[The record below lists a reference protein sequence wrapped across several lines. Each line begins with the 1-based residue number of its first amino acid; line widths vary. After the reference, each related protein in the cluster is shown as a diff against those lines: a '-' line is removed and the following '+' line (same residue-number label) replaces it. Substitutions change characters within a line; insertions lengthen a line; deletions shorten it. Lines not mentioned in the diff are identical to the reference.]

1 MFIYGSENHTL
12 TVSDR
17 ENFYYRCSLCFL
29 NVFLNGVK
37 PMCTYLRLEKQ
48 NQHCTIKNLRNL
60 GPDCPLEMPVSPQF
74 RAFER
79 LTKKEGKFPCL
90 VDISFLPSLMFS
102 LNSEKNYTLCIVTI
116 ALTLNK
122 EISRQLIAL

>member
-1 MFIYGSENHTL
+1 M
-12 TVSDR
+12 
-17 ENFYYRCSLCFL
+17 
-29 NVFLNGVK
+29 
-37 PMCTYLRLEKQ
+37 
-48 NQHCTIKNLRNL
+48 
-60 GPDCPLEMPVSPQF
+60 SPQF

-122 EISRQLIAL
+122 EIFKTAYCLVTVR